1 MINNICS
8 TCRSPITSEWRID
21 KRTIKNKP
29 LLYCS
34 RACSN
39 KRTLTA
45 SIKKQIS
52 DSLLKKYK
60 SGRLT
65 TKIKRKCVD
74 CSTVISID
82 SRTPETKGRC
92 VPCREEDKRKK
103 QALRYLNSYSTVQC
117 VNCLSDILRS
127 KITSHRPF
135 CSSVC
140 KGEYKYNKE
149 QQKRNILFEQGK
161 LKYRRRIRDILL
173 ERHGH
178 SCQICKHTTWTNQPI
193 PLQVDHKDGNA
204 TNNQPSNLRM
214 ICHNCDALLPTF
226 AGKNRGYGRKS
237 KGLKS
242 YE

>member
-1 MINNICS
+1 MINNLCSICGS
-8 TCRSPITSEWRID
+8 HIVGEWRTD

-39 KRTLTA
+39 KRILTVDT
-45 SIKKQIS
+45 KRQIS
-52 DSLLKKYK
+52 NSLIEKFKL
-60 SGRLT
+60 GRLT

-74 CSTVISID
+74 CNTIISVD

-92 VPCREEDKRKK
+92 IPCREEDKRKK
-103 QALRYLNSYSTVQC
+103 EALRYSNSYSTVQC
-117 VNCLSDILRS
+117 LNCLSDILRS
-127 KITSHRPF
+127 KITCHKPF
-135 CSSVC
+135 CNQKC
-140 KGEYKYNKE
+140 QGEYRYDHE

-161 LKYRRRIRDILL
+161 LKYRKRIRAILL
-173 ERHGH
+173 ERQGNI
-178 SCQICKHTTWTNQPI
+178 CQICNNTEWNNHPI

-204 TNNQPSNLRM
+204 ANNVPSNLRM

-226 AGKNRGYGRKS
+226 AGKNKGNGRKS
-237 KGLKS
+237 RGLKS